1 MNENDRQFEDFL
13 REFKPRRPRALPD
26 DRAIG
31 LHPRRLAAAAVLVVS
46 LGSMAWFA
54 FNNKR
59 PATPHL
65 SSGHLT
71 HRQGGQP
78 KLTLIQWTRLAEQDP
93 KALEANLNEAS
104 RKSLPGFNDPNSSLH
119 ILAKP

>member
-46 LGSMAWFA
+46 LGSMSWFA
-54 FNNKR
+54 FKNKR
-59 PATPHL
+59 PTTPQL
-65 SSGHLT
+65 SSDQLT
-71 HRQGGQP
+71 YRQGGPP

-93 KALEANLNEAS
+93 KALETTLDEAS
-104 RKSLPGFNDPNSSLH
+104 RKSLPGFNDPNSSLRV
-119 ILAKP
+119 LAKP

>member
-1 MNENDRQFEDFL
+1 MNENDRQLEDFL

-31 LHPRRLAAAAVLVVS
+31 LLPRRLAAAALLVVS
-46 LGSMAWFA
+46 LGGMFWFA

-59 PATPHL
+59 PTSPQL
-65 SSGHLT
+65 SPDQLA
-71 HRQGGQP
+71 HRQGDSP

-93 KALEANLNEAS
+93 KALEANLNAAS
-104 RKSLPGFNDPNSSLH
+104 RKSLPGFNDPNSSLRV
-119 ILAKP
+119 LAKP

>member
-13 REFKPRRPRALPD
+13 REFIPLRPRALPD
-26 DRAIG
+26 DLAIG

-46 LGSMAWFA
+46 LGSMAWFV

-59 PATPHL
+59 PATL
-65 SSGHLT
+65 QLVSDQFT
-71 HRQGGQP
+71 HRQGNPP
-78 KLTLIQWTRLAEQDP
+78 KLTLVQWTRLAEQDP
-93 KALEANLNEAS
+93 KALEATLNEAS

-119 ILAKP
+119 LLAKP